1 MLKKYLLP
9 FALGGL
15 VVGGIVYFARKPV
28 SAPVQAPAVQTQAPA
43 SPAAAQTPAA
53 SVAPAEPVQPAA
65 QQESEKTVARQAAPV
80 QRSERKASRT
90 ERAPA
95 AAPAQP
101 VEPAQPVQTAQSAPP
116 MQPPV
121 QADAP
126 VQAPAPSAAKHEPQP
141 STILRPD
148 PVVETRDR
156 KPQTVTIP
164 AGTTLAVRL
173 RQLIS
178 TDRQAEGDAFAATL
192 DQPIVIDGFV
202 IADKGSNARGKITS
216 LVNPGRVKGRA
227 SIALELTEINTT
239 DGQRVDIRTDTY
251 RNEAPSGKK
260 GDVAKVGAGAAI
272 GAIIGAIAGGGKG
285 AAIGAGVGG
294 AAGGGAVL
302 ATKGED
308 VRLTA
313 ETRLTF
319 RLAENLT
326 LTEKLN

>member
-1 MLKKYLLP
+1 MLQKYLLA
-9 FALGGL
+9 FVLGGL
-15 VVGGIVYFARKPV
+15 VAGGVVYFARRPAA
-28 SAPVQAPAVQTQAPA
+28 APVQAPAVQSQTAAQPPAQTAPSPDAPQPGMQQAPDKTTA
-43 SPAAAQTPAA
+43 ELPREPAPAQRPARKFLKQAQPAAAE
-53 SVAPAEPVQPAA
+53 SAP
-65 QQESEKTVARQAAPV
+65 S
-80 QRSERKASRT
+80 
-90 ERAPA
+90 
-95 AAPAQP
+95 
-101 VEPAQPVQTAQSAPP
+101 QPVQTAQAAPP
-116 MQPPV
+116 PQPQTQPEAQT
-121 QADAP
+121 QAPPPQAAP
-126 VQAPAPSAAKHEPQP
+126 KHDPAPSN
-141 STILRPD
+141 ILRPD
-148 PVVETRDR
+148 PVTEIRDR

-178 TDRQAEGDAFAATL
+178 TDRQAEGDPFAATL

-202 IADKGSNARGKITS
+202 IADKGSNVRGKITS

-227 SIALELTEINTT
+227 AISLELTEINTT

-251 RNEAPSGKK
+251 RNEAASGKK
-260 GDVAKVGAGAAI
+260 GDIAKVGAGAAI
-272 GAIIGAIAGGGKG
+272 GAVIGAIAGGGKG

-302 ATKGED
+302 ATKGEE

-319 RLAENLT
+319 RLAENVT